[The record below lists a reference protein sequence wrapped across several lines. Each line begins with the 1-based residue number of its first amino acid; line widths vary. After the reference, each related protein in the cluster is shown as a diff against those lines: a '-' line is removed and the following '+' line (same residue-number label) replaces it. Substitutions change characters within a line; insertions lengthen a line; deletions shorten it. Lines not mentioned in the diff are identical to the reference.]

1 MADPN
6 LSPDA
11 AAVARFRAAF
21 IKDRRALIA
30 RQAAE
35 SFDQAEVLYVC
46 AKTGRSLVVR
56 DAFTGAGRGAAP
68 QIIEQVLQ
76 TWWTPRRRYQ
86 PADPQGE
93 GAVFE
98 AVAGLYARYLGEV
111 GYDWLIEFDANGPRQ
126 TWRAASRGAPAALA
140 LPRDEL
146 TFRDQTGTF
155 LDPRAG
161 WRELVAEHLKEGEPV
176 VYEVQSGYL
185 IGARAG
191 VPGDP
196 DPAAR
201 EDEELMSHFS
211 RWDPRDY
218 DVLEFINGPDAEL
231 LGRVGGRYT
240 EWLTEPPTPV
250 DLFAVADSQA
260 LVDCVIDLAGVRQV
274 RVQVIDDGQRLLLA
288 RGPISAAVDLG
299 GPVLRCL
306 HGGRSFVDGARAF
319 FLPTIT
325 AVDEAFDLLELL
337 RARVEAHSIRVEHG
351 RTLIIADPHGQVV
364 GRWNILGIAGRQTAH
379 GEDGVAELMAFLG
392 YDPATKS
399 FAVHADRLD
408 QCPICSAQARVEKIL
423 RPQALLGVDPR
434 TLAGVTVGEHIVYYT
449 LVCPHHVVPL
459 DPQPGRDISTLESAY
474 QDGLADAET
483 IVTQTQ
489 ETDDGLLIVGYDVG
503 SLVLSPGR
511 MKGVLEALDH
521 PTTGRPIGYGFMPDA
536 VFIAHHPLQGAALS
550 AARQRAEDAVRGR
563 FVGRDFP
570 LDVARRLD
578 LDDVEAV
585 GRAVIAEGA

>member
-6 LSPDA
+6 LTRRA
-11 AAVARFRAAF
+11 EAIARFRTAF
-21 IKDRRALIA
+21 IEDRRTLIA
-30 RQAAE
+30 DQAAE
-35 SFDQAEVLYVC
+35 AFDQAQVLYLC
-46 AKTGRSLVVR
+46 AKTDRSVVLR
-56 DAFTGAGRGAAP
+56 DAFAGAGRGSAP
-68 QIIEQVLQ
+68 QVIEQVLQ
-76 TWWTPRRRYQ
+76 TWWTPRRAFQ
-86 PADPQGE
+86 PSDGNAEDTE
-93 GAVFE
+93 FE

-126 TWRAASRGAPAALA
+126 TWRAASRGEPTTLA

-146 TFRDQTGTF
+146 TFRDQMGAF

-161 WRELVAEHLKEGEPV
+161 WRELVAEHLEEGEPV
-176 VYEVQSGYL
+176 VYEVQPGYL
-185 IGARAG
+185 IGARPG
-191 VPGDP
+191 VLNDP

-201 EDEELMSHFS
+201 EDGELMSHFS
-211 RWDPRDY
+211 RWDPREY
-218 DVLEFINGPDAEL
+218 DVLEFINGPQAAL
-231 LGRVGGRYT
+231 LGRVGGDYT
-240 EWLTEPPTPV
+240 EWMPEPKTPV

-274 RVQVIDDGQRLLLA
+274 RVQVIDDGERLLLA

-306 HGGRSFVDGARAF
+306 HGGRSFVDGSRAF

-325 AVDEAFDLLELL
+325 AVDEAFDLLEVL
-337 RARVEAHSIRVEHG
+337 RARIKEHSIRVEHG
-351 RTLIIADPHGQVV
+351 RTLIIADAQGQVV

-379 GEDGVAELMAFLG
+379 GEEGIAELMAFLG
-392 YDPATKS
+392 YESATKR
-399 FAVHADRLD
+399 FAMRDDRLD
-408 QCPICSAQARVEKIL
+408 QCPICNAKARVEKIL
-423 RPQALLGVDPR
+423 RPKALLGVDPR

-483 IVTQTQ
+483 LVTQTAQ
-489 ETDDGLLIVGYDVG
+489 TDDGLLIVGYDVG
-503 SLVLSPGR
+503 SLVLSPER

-521 PTTGRPIGYGFMPDA
+521 PTTGSPIGYGFMPDA
-536 VFIAHHPLQGAALS
+536 VFIAHHPLKGAALS
-550 AARQRAEDAVRGR
+550 AARQLAEDAVRGR

-585 GRAVIAEGA
+585 GRAVVAEGA

>member
-6 LSPDA
+6 LTPSAD
-11 AAVARFRAAF
+11 AVARFRTAF

-30 RQAAE
+30 DQAAE
-35 SFDQAEVLYVC
+35 AFDQAQVLYIC
-46 AKTGRSLVVR
+46 AKTGRSLVLR
-56 DAFTGAGRGAAP
+56 DAFTGAGRGSAP
-68 QIIEQVLQ
+68 QVIEQVLQ
-76 TWWTPRRRYQ
+76 TWWTPRRRFQ
-86 PADPQGE
+86 PADAQRE
-93 GAVFE
+93 GTEFE

-111 GYDWLIEFDANGPRQ
+111 GYDWLIEFDANGARQ
-126 TWRAASRGAPAALA
+126 TWRAASQGEAASLA

-161 WRELVAEHLKEGEPV
+161 WRELVAEHLTEGEPV

-185 IGARAG
+185 IGARTG
-191 VPGDP
+191 VLGDP

-211 RWDPRDY
+211 RWDAREY
-218 DVLEFINGPDAEL
+218 DVLEFINSPDAAL
-231 LGRVGGRYT
+231 LGRVGGDHT
-240 EWLTEPPTPV
+240 EWMPAPKTPV
-250 DLFAVADSQA
+250 DLFVLADSQA

-274 RVQVIDDGQRLLLA
+274 RVQVIDDGERLLLV

-325 AVDEAFDLLELL
+325 AVDEAFDLLEVL
-337 RARVEAHSIRVEHG
+337 RARIEAHSIRIEHG
-351 RTLIIADPHGQVV
+351 RTLIIADAQAQVV
-364 GRWNILGIAGRQTAH
+364 GRWNILGLAGRQTAH
-379 GEDGVAELMAFLG
+379 GEAGIVELMAFLG
-392 YDPATKS
+392 YEPGAKRFATRE
-399 FAVHADRLD
+399 DRLD
-408 QCPICSAQARVEKIL
+408 ECPICSAQARVEKIL
-423 RPQALLGVDPR
+423 RPKALLGVDPR

-474 QDGLADAET
+474 QDGLARAET
-483 IVTQTQ
+483 VVTQTA

-503 SLVLSPGR
+503 SLVLSPER
-511 MKGVLEALDH
+511 MKGVLEALER
-521 PTTGRPIGYGFMPDA
+521 PTTGQPIGYGFMPDA
-536 VFIAHHPLQGAALS
+536 VFIAHQPLKGAALS
-550 AARQRAEDAVRGR
+550 AARQLAEDAVRGR

-570 LDVARRLD
+570 LDVARRLE